1 LLVRH
6 VIVMYE
12 YCMLSPPQ
20 FRFPTPR
27 DIERL
32 AFEAGVS
39 IGALCERAGVSSQ
52 AFRNWKFGRVS
63 PTLNTVQKLA
73 EAGIALLA
81 EADGAG
87 AAPATSRRKPAG
99 KPVAAKPAA
108 LRGAKLAARA
118 KAAAAKRPARRQ
130 M

>member
-1 LLVRH
+1 
-6 VIVMYE
+6 
-12 YCMLSPPQ
+12 MLAPPQ

-39 IGALCERAGVSSQ
+39 IGALCDRAGVSSQ
-52 AFRNWKFGRVS
+52 AYRNWKFDRVS

-81 EADGAG
+81 EANG
-87 AAPATSRRKPAG
+87 AAAEPTPSRRKPPVS
-99 KPVAAKPAA
+99 KPRVAAKPAA
-108 LRGAKLAARA
+108 LRGAKPAPRA
-118 KAAAAKRPARRQ
+118 KAVASKRSARRQ
-130 M
+130 A